1 MSSEIKANKISPAT
15 GTALQIS
22 DSGDTTTVPS
32 GATLDVSSATMTG
45 FTIPSGQTLTVASG
59 ATLDTT
65 GATVSGL
72 TTGKVLQVVQ
82 TVKTDT
88 FTTTSGTL
96 VDITG
101 LSASITPSATSSKIL
116 VSASVWAGT
125 ALYVVHL
132 ALFRDST
139 EIGKADAAG
148 SRPVSFL
155 DVTGSGESITDGQI
169 MQATGELLDSP
180 ATTSSV
186 TYQIKGARR
195 YDNSGHTL
203 YINRS
208 YQDRDIG
215 STYDQRKVSTVT
227 LWEIGA

>member
-1 MSSEIKANKISPAT
+1 MSSLLKTNSISAAT
-15 GTALQIS
+15 GS
-22 DSGDTTTVPS
+22 TV
-32 GATLDVSSATMTG
+32 
-45 FTIPSGQTLTVASG
+45 TIPSGTTLDIASG

-116 VSASVWAGT
+116 VSVSVWAGT
-125 ALYVVHL
+125 ALYVCHL

-139 EIGKADAAG
+139 EIGKADTAAA
-148 SRPVSFL
+148 RPVSFL
-155 DVTGSGESITDGQI
+155 DVTGTADAISNGQI
-169 MQATGELLDSP
+169 MQSTGELLDSP

-195 YDNSGHTL
+195 YDNSGQTL

-208 YQDRDIG
+208 YQDRDVG
-215 STYDQRKVSTVT
+215 GTYDQRKVSTVT
-227 LWEIGA
+227 LMEIGA